1 MRGLAAAASVLV
13 VLGAVVFL
21 LGYRAVGEPPIR
33 EAVAGLSNADGNLP
47 VRASIK
53 EVMQSIVDPSADV
66 LWGAVGTVVDNENGI
81 QELQPKTPEDWANVR
96 NAAVRILEG
105 GNLLSMQGR
114 EVAPAGTKSE
124 TPGVELEPAE
134 IAALLDQDRSTF
146 DGFAQALRALGAEAV
161 RAADAKN
168 IDGLMDIGTRM
179 DNVCESCH
187 EAFWYPYVSGY
198 RSPGRSP
205 SP

>member
-1 MRGLAAAASVLV
+1 MRGLAAAVSVLV
-13 VLGAVVFL
+13 LLALLVFMAGQRSGA
-21 LGYRAVGEPPIR
+21 EPPLG
-33 EAVAGLSNADGNLP
+33 EAGASNARGNRP
-47 VRASIK
+47 VLASVK

-66 LWGAVGTVVDNENGI
+66 LWGAVGTIVDNENGI
-81 QELQPKTPEDWANVR
+81 QDLRPKTSGEWLNVR

-105 GNLLSMQGR
+105 GNLLLVHGR
-114 EVAPAGTKSE
+114 DVAPPGTKSE

-134 IAALLDQDRSTF
+134 IAALIAEDRSTF
-146 DGFAQALRALGAEAV
+146 DGFAKALQGLGAEAV
-161 RAADAKN
+161 KAADAQKT
-168 IDGLMDIGTRM
+168 DALMDIGTRM

-205 SP
+205 PP